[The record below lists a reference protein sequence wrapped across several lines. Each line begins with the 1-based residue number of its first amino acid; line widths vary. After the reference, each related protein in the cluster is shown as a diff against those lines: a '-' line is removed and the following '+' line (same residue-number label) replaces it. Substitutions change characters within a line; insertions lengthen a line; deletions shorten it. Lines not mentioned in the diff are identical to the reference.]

1 MEMPRILFVDDEQC
15 LRGTYGL
22 LMKEAYGENRAFE
35 IEFHDSPANAIASLK
50 RNPFNVALVFL
61 DQHFSMGQEN
71 MILGSDYIRE
81 IKKINSYIELIMM
94 SADESPETM
103 SKWIKNGADKFVY
116 KDSRNLGG
124 KLQVLINQALTNF
137 HAKFG
142 KLMGTTKNAILNM
155 SEPVKKLGL
164 VSISPQM
171 ETIANLVLQ
180 CAKSDLAA
188 LLIGETGT
196 GKELIAKAIHNNST
210 RADEAFVAIDC
221 THYKNSLLIQSEL
234 FGSEKGAFTG
244 AENKEGLLKVADG
257 GTVFLDE
264 IHHLSMDAQA
274 MLLRAIQERTIRKVG
289 GKSEIKIDVRFIF
302 AGKPILKEMVQNN
315 DFLPDLYYRMKEVR
329 IEIPNLHSREG
340 DIDVLT
346 QYFMDRENQKSGN
359 LKRIH
364 PDTLSLFHEY
374 KWPGN
379 VRELEN
385 LIKRLSV
392 MISESVILPEHVLKH
407 GELEID
413 LEKLNIQEIQT
424 FEDLEREQK
433 KETIKLLMR
442 AYELSN
448 SNGTEAARLLNM
460 PRMSFVNK
468 CKSLGIQELMDG
480 SIARERENKSGLK
493 SAIKKSWSV
502 VTASLSEKYE

>member
-1 MEMPRILFVDDEQC
+1 MEMPRIIFVDDEQC
-15 LRGTYGL
+15 LRGTYNL
-22 LMKEAYGENRAFE
+22 LLKEAYGENRAFE
-35 IEFHDSPANAIASLK
+35 LEFHESPVEAIASIK

-61 DQHFSMGQEN
+61 DQHFNVSQDLML
-71 MILGSDYIRE
+71 LGSDYIRDV
-81 IKKINSYIELIMM
+81 KKVNPYIELIMM

-116 KDSRNLGG
+116 KDTKNLGG

-142 KLMGTTKNAILNM
+142 KLMGTTKNAVLNI

-164 VSISPQM
+164 ISVSPQM

-180 CAKSDLAA
+180 CAKSELAA

-196 GKELIAKAIHNNST
+196 GKELIAKAIHANST
-210 RADEAFVAIDC
+210 RSTKPFVAIDC
-221 THYKNSLLIQSEL
+221 THYKQSLLIQSEL

-244 AENKEGLLKVADG
+244 AENKEGLLQIADG

-264 IHHLSMDAQA
+264 IHHLSLDAQA
-274 MLLRAIQERTIRKVG
+274 ILLRSIQERTIRKVG

-302 AGKPILKEMVQNN
+302 AGKPILKEMVQKNE
-315 DFLPDLYYRMKEVR
+315 FLPDLYYRMKEVR
-329 IEIPNLHSREG
+329 IEIPSLCLREG
-340 DIDVLT
+340 DIEALT
-346 QYFMDRENQKSGN
+346 HYFIERENKKTGN
-359 LKRIH
+359 LKRMH
-364 PDTLSLFHEY
+364 PDTLALFQEY

-385 LIKRLSV
+385 LIKRICV
-392 MISESVILPEHVLKH
+392 MVSESVILPDHVLKH

-413 LEKLNIQEIQT
+413 LEKLKEQEIPT
-424 FEDLEREQK
+424 FDDLEREQK
-433 KETIKLLMR
+433 KEKIKLLMR
-442 AYELSN
+442 AYELSD
-448 SNGTEAARLLNM
+448 SNQAEAARLLNM

-468 CKSLGIQELMDG
+468 CKALGIQDLMDS
-480 SIARERENKSGLK
+480 SIAREEENNSDLK
-493 SAIKKSWSV
+493 SAIKKSWKV
-502 VTASLSEKYE
+502 VTASLSG